1 MTISEFSA
9 EFDVLFNNITSNQ
22 APGLNDYEKSVFLT
36 NAEYALVNEYFNP
49 VTDNTNGGFD
59 RTPRRQDDFST
70 LIETVN
76 VNPTPVL
83 PTPLF
88 DHRSNTFEMPA
99 RAWIILNEEVIGMD
113 DNKTQYTVV
122 PISYKEYKRLMSKPY
137 KLPLK
142 GQIWRLV
149 TNMHQ
154 NMPLIELIG
163 KFPMAGYVYKMRY
176 VRKPAPIILEDLHQ
190 YNVSIDGWQYPSDCE
205 LPAEMHREIL
215 ERAVTL
221 AKIAWMGGTMTQ
233 YAVNASKEK

>member
-1 MTISEFSA
+1 MTVSEFSA

-70 LIETVN
+70 LIETTVVN
-76 VNPTPVL
+76 SAVPAVKYDP
-83 PTPLF
+83 
-88 DHRSNTFEMPA
+88 RSIPFEMPA
-99 RAWIILNEEVIGMD
+99 RAWIILNEEVISLD
-113 DNKTQYTVV
+113 DNGTQYTVV

-142 GQIWRLV
+142 GQIWRLI
-149 TNMHQ
+149 TNMQQ

-163 KFPMAGYVYKMRY
+163 KFPTAGYVYKMRY
-176 VRKPAPIILEDLHQ
+176 VKKPAPIILEDLSQ
-190 YNVSIDGWQYPSDCE
+190 YQVSIDGQTNAATCE
-205 LPAEMHREIL
+205 LPEEMHREVL